1 MADWCREEGVEIWGY
16 CLMPNHVHLIA
27 VPKTEDGLR
36 RAIGEAHRRY
46 TRRINFREQWRG
58 YLWQG
63 RFASF
68 VMDEPYLLAAARYVE
83 LNPVRAK
90 LVDRARAVALEQC
103 QGAPV
108 GPGRPVWSKSRPL
121 LAMVGDW
128 KAFLRS
134 AMPEEELRDLREHG
148 RTGRPL
154 GSSAFLDRLET
165 SCGSRFETAETRP
178 KAKTT
183 QAPSKKTQK
192 LGNAPLNYVQGAWG
206 LGPEP
211 ILEVSPTGHDTSKR
225 FAQLRTGKNGDSR
238 VIWVFFPNDGVR
250 YAKLSFNNDTVH
262 IWMEGLQISD
272 IEMKLDFVQ
281 IKSLE
286 AIRNEPSRRT

>member
-1 MADWCREEGVEIWGY
+1 MARLARLVVPGLPHHVTQRGNRRQQTFFNDGDYAAYLELMAEWCREEGVEIWGY

-68 VMDEPYLLAAARYVE
+68 IMDEPYLLAAARYVE

-90 LVDRARAVALEQC
+90 LVERPRQWPWSSAKAHLSGRDDRLVK
-103 QGAPV
+103 V
-108 GPGRPVWSKSRPL
+108 SPL
-121 LAMVGDW
+121 LAMVSDWSDW

-134 AMPEEELRDLREHG
+134 ATAEEELRDLRAHG

-154 GSSAFLDRLET
+154 GSSAFLDRLERLA
-165 SCGSRFETAETRP
+165 GRVLIPQKPGP
-178 KAKTT
+178 KPK
-183 QAPSKKTQK
+183 PRKPPDKKK
-192 LGNAPLNYVQGAWG
+192 AM
-206 LGPEP
+206 
-211 ILEVSPTGHDTSKR
+211 
-225 FAQLRTGKNGDSR
+225 
-238 VIWVFFPNDGVR
+238 VR
-250 YAKLSFNNDTVH
+250 
-262 IWMEGLQISD
+262 
-272 IEMKLDFVQ
+272 
-281 IKSLE
+281 
-286 AIRNEPSRRT
+286 